1 VDKGTKGDG
10 ERKGYVIVRSSRVV
24 LPDGVRAADIHI
36 DQGRIVHVGDRHP
49 DARLQPSRYDDRDG
63 DPRDEGRSAKA
74 VAERLIDVGNLV
86 ISPGLVDTHVHV
98 NEPGRTEW
106 EGFDTATRAAAAG
119 GVTTIVDM
127 PLNCVPATTTVAALE
142 AKRAAARGRVH
153 VDVAF
158 WGGVVPGNATELDP
172 LVDAGV
178 RGFKCFLAP
187 SGVDEFQHVTES
199 DLRAALPTLARR
211 AVPLLVHAEDPR
223 HLVGAVATADPPNPA
238 RPSYQSYLSSRPPR
252 AEREAV
258 ELMIRLARE
267 FGAHVHIVHVAC
279 GESVEAIAR
288 AKTDG
293 VCITA
298 ETCPHYLTFSADEIR
313 EQATEFKCAPPI
325 REAAQRDALWNG
337 LSAGVL
343 DLVATDHS
351 PAPPS
356 MKCGRNFMTAWGG
369 IASLEMSLSAVF
381 TGVDSVR
388 RVLQSDGPVDPS
400 VLRRIARWMSA
411 APADLAALGERK
423 GRIAEGYDADLV
435 IWDPDAAWTV
445 EPARLQQRHKL
456 TPYAGRTLRGAVRET
471 YVRGRCV
478 WSDGGVV
485 QLSAGDLL

>member
-1 VDKGTKGDG
+1 
-10 ERKGYVIVRSSRVV
+10 VIVRSSRVV

-36 DQGRIVHVGDRHP
+36 DKGRIVRIDDRA
-49 DARLQPSRYDDRDG
+49 DARLKPSRDEDGARDARDDEQRNEDG
-63 DPRDEGRSAKA
+63 GSAHA
-74 VAERLIDVGNLV
+74 SVERVIEVGNLV
-86 ISPGLVDTHVHV
+86 TSPGLVDTHVHV

-127 PLNCVPATTTVAALE
+127 PLNCVPATTTVAALD

-158 WGGVVPGNATELDP
+158 WGGVVPGNATELDA
-172 LVDAGV
+172 LIDAGV

-187 SGVDEFQHVTES
+187 SGVDEFQHVVER
-199 DLRAALPTLARR
+199 DLREALPTLARR
-211 AVPLLVHAEDPR
+211 RVPLLVHAEDPT
-223 HLVGAVATADPPNPA
+223 HLACSTDPTYQAYVAA
-238 RPSYQSYLSSRPPR
+238 RPPS

-279 GESVEAIAR
+279 VEAVEAIAR

-313 EQATEFKCAPPI
+313 DQATEFKCAPPI
-325 REAAQRDALWNG
+325 REAAQRHALWNG
-337 LSAGVL
+337 LNAGVL
-343 DLVATDHS
+343 DLVSTDHS

-356 MKCGRNFMTAWGG
+356 MKCGRTFMNAWGG

-381 TGVDSVR
+381 TGVDSLR

-411 APADLAALGERK
+411 APADLAGLGGRK

-456 TPYAGRTLRGAVRET
+456 TPYGGRTLRGAVREA
-471 YVRGRCV
+471 YVRGQCV
-478 WSDGGVV
+478 WRDGGVV
-485 QLSAGDLL
+485 QPSAGDLL